1 VVELRKAAQERQ
13 MRFAPIDDIVVVI
26 AARNRS
32 AYDEEQHLSQ
42 WIRHLPGLPR
52 IFDGRKVI
60 EQQT

>member
-26 AARNRS
+26 AARDRS
-32 AYDEEQHLSQ
+32 THDKEQHLSQ
-42 WIRHLPGLPR
+42 WICHLPGLPR

>member
-1 VVELRKAAQERQ
+1 

-26 AARNRS
+26 AARDRP
-32 AYDEEQHLSQ
+32 ADDEEQHLPQ